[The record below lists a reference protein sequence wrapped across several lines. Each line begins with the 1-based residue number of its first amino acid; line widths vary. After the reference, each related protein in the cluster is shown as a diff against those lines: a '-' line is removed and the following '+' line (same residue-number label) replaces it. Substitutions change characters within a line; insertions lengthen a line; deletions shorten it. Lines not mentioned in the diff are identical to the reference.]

1 VPNDLP
7 VATICRCPERFRNE
21 SFQVRF
27 LFAVGLLFPLA
38 AAAQVNDTYVIPAVA
53 NAAGGYGTRWMT
65 QISIFNPQ
73 SYSLKVN
80 VTWLPTGGGRGLG
93 ALITVPSNSVAFA
106 DNSLSEIFNVSG
118 TGGYLVATFP
128 EDNPGVT
135 NDVISRSFLVTT
147 NTVNK
152 LSDGGTFGQ
161 TIPGVWVG
169 LQDYATDGI
178 SAISHGLR
186 HIARFGWRTNFGGV
200 NLGSSPVSL
209 RIRVYDVNGQTLAKD
224 LSYMLPA
231 QGHMQW
237 SMPVEVDRGSME
249 FFVDDP
255 SKQAVVFA
263 YTSTL
268 DRFTGDPM
276 YESPTLLAGAKALFK
291 QGTIDPTS
299 IGKKIDISYARAVR
313 ASAMS
318 IGEVSLPAPSE

>member
-1 VPNDLP
+1 MK
-7 VATICRCPERFRNE
+7 ASRYA
-21 SFQVRF
+21 F
-27 LFAVGLLFPLA
+27 LFVVGLLFPLA

-53 NAAGGYGTRWMT
+53 NASGGYGTHWMT
-65 QISIFNPQ
+65 QLSIFNPQ
-73 SYSLKVN
+73 TYDLKVSL
-80 VTWLPTGGGRGLG
+80 TWLPTGGGKGLE

-118 TGGYLVATFP
+118 TGAYLVATFP
-128 EDNPGVT
+128 EDNPTVT

-161 TIPGVWVG
+161 TIPGVWAG

-200 NLGSSPVSL
+200 NLGSTAVSL
-209 RIRVYDVNGQTLAKD
+209 RIRVFDANGQTLVKD
-224 LSYMLPA
+224 LAYTIPA

-249 FFVDDP
+249 FFVDDS

-268 DRFTGDPM
+268 DRYTGDPM
-276 YESPTLLAGAKALFK
+276 YESPTLLATAKALFK
-291 QGTIDPTS
+291 QGVVDTTS
-299 IGKKIDISYARAVR
+299 IGKKIDINIARAVR
-313 ASAMS
+313 ATAMRL
-318 IGEVSLPAPSE
+318 GEVSLPVSTQ

>member
-1 VPNDLP
+1 MKASRYV
-7 VATICRCPERFRNE
+7 
-21 SFQVRF
+21 F
-27 LFAVGLLFPLA
+27 LFVAGLLFPLA
-38 AAAQVNDTYVIPAVA
+38 LAAQVNDTYVIPAVA
-53 NAAGGYGTRWMT
+53 NANGGYGTRWMT
-65 QISIFNPQ
+65 QLSIFNPQ
-73 SYSLKVN
+73 NYSLKVS
-80 VTWLPTGGGRGLG
+80 VTWLPTGGGKGLE

-106 DNSLSEIFNVSG
+106 DNSLFEVFNVSG
-118 TGGYLVATFP
+118 TGAYLVATFP

-161 TIPGVWVG
+161 TIPGVWTG

-186 HIARFGWRTNFGGV
+186 HIAQFGWRTNFGGV
-200 NLGSSPVSL
+200 NLGSTPVSL
-209 RIRVYDVNGQTLAKD
+209 RIRVYDVNGQTLVKD
-224 LSYMLPA
+224 RSYTIPA

-237 SMPVEVDRGSME
+237 SLPVEVDRGSVE

-255 SKQAVVFA
+255 SKKAVVFA

-276 YESPTLLAGAKALFK
+276 YESPTLLASAKVLFK
-291 QGTIDPTS
+291 NGTVDTTS
-299 IGKKIDISYARAVR
+299 IGKKIDITIARSVR
-313 ASAMS
+313 ETAMR
-318 IGEVSLPAPSE
+318 IGEVSLSGRSE

>member
-1 VPNDLP
+1 MK
-7 VATICRCPERFRNE
+7 ASRYA
-21 SFQVRF
+21 F
-27 LFAVGLLFPLA
+27 LFVVGFLFPLA
-38 AAAQVNDTYVIPAVA
+38 ADAQVNDTYVIPAVA
-53 NAAGGYGTRWMT
+53 NASGGFGTRWMT
-65 QISIFNPQ
+65 QLSIFNPQ
-73 SYSLKVN
+73 TYDLKVSL
-80 VTWLPTGGGRGLG
+80 TWLPTGGGKGLE

-106 DNSLSEIFNVSG
+106 DNSLSEIFNVGG
-118 TGGYLVATFP
+118 TGAYLVATFP

-161 TIPGVWVG
+161 TIPGVWSG
-169 LQDYATDGI
+169 LQDYTTDGI

-200 NLGSSPVSL
+200 NLGSAPVSL
-209 RIRVYDVNGQTLAKD
+209 RIRVYDANGQTLVKD
-224 LSYMLPA
+224 LAYTIPA

-249 FFVDDP
+249 FFVDDS
-255 SKQAVVFA
+255 SKKAVVFA

-276 YESPTLLAGAKALFK
+276 YESPTLLATANVLFK
-291 QGTIDPTS
+291 GGTTDTTS
-299 IGKKIDISYARAVR
+299 IGKKIDISIARAVR
-313 ASAMS
+313 ATAMR
-318 IGEVSLPAPSE
+318 IGEVSLPARGE

>member
-1 VPNDLP
+1 MK
-7 VATICRCPERFRNE
+7 ASRYA
-21 SFQVRF
+21 F
-27 LFAVGLLFPLA
+27 LFAVGFLFPLA
-38 AAAQVNDTYVIPAVA
+38 ASGQVNDSYVIPAVA
-53 NAAGGYGTRWMT
+53 NASGGYGTRWMT
-65 QISIFNPQ
+65 QLSIFNPQ
-73 SYSLKVN
+73 TYDLKVSL
-80 VTWLPTGGGRGLG
+80 TWLPTGGGKGLE
-93 ALITVPSNSVAFA
+93 ALITVPSNSVAYA

-118 TGGYLVATFP
+118 TGAYLVATFP
-128 EDNPGVT
+128 EDNPSVT

-161 TIPGVWVG
+161 TIPGVWSG

-200 NLGSSPVSL
+200 NLGSTAVSL
-209 RIRVYDVNGQTLAKD
+209 RIRVFDANGQTLVKD
-224 LSYMLPA
+224 LAYTIPA

-249 FFVDDP
+249 FFVDDA

-276 YESPTLLAGAKALFK
+276 YESPTLLATANVLFK
-291 QGTIDPTS
+291 RGSIDTTS
-299 IGKKIDISYARAVR
+299 IGKKIDINIARAVR
-313 ASAMS
+313 ATAMRL
-318 IGEVSLPAPSE
+318 GEVTLPRNE

>member
-1 VPNDLP
+1 MK
-7 VATICRCPERFRNE
+7 ASRYA
-21 SFQVRF
+21 F
-27 LFAVGLLFPLA
+27 LFVVILLFPLA

-53 NAAGGYGTRWMT
+53 NASGGYGTRWMT
-65 QISIFNPQ
+65 QLSIFNPQ
-73 SYSLKVN
+73 NYDLKVSL
-80 VTWLPTGGGRGLG
+80 TWLPTGGGRGLE

-118 TGGYLVATFP
+118 TGAYLVATFP

-135 NDVISRSFLVTT
+135 DDVISRSFLVTT

-161 TIPGVWVG
+161 TIPGVWSG
-169 LQDYATDGI
+169 LQDYATDSI
-178 SAISHGLR
+178 SAVSHGLR
-186 HIARFGWRTNFGGV
+186 NIARFGWRTNFGGV
-200 NLGSSPVSL
+200 NLGSTSVAL
-209 RIRVYDVNGQTLAKD
+209 RIRVFDANGQTLVKD
-224 LSYMLPA
+224 LVYTIPA

-276 YESPTLLAGAKALFK
+276 YESPTLLASASVLFK
-291 QGTIDPTS
+291 RGAIDTTS
-299 IGKKIDISYARAVR
+299 IGKKIDINIARAVR
-313 ASAMS
+313 ATAMRM
-318 IGEVSLPAPSE
+318 GEVTLPARSE

>member
-1 VPNDLP
+1 MK
-7 VATICRCPERFRNE
+7 A
-21 SFQVRF
+21 SWYAF
-27 LFAVGLLFPLA
+27 LFAVGFLFPLA

-53 NAAGGYGTRWMT
+53 NASGGYGTHWMT
-65 QISIFNPQ
+65 QLSIFNPQ
-73 SYSLKVN
+73 TYDLKVSL
-80 VTWLPTGGGRGLG
+80 TWLPTGGGRGLE

-106 DNSLSEIFNVSG
+106 DNSLSEIFNVGG
-118 TGGYLVATFP
+118 TGAYLVATFP

-152 LSDGGTFGQ
+152 LSDGGTFGE
-161 TIPGVWVG
+161 TIPGVWSG

-200 NLGSSPVSL
+200 NLGSTAVSL
-209 RIRVYDVNGQTLAKD
+209 RIRVYDANGQTLVKD
-224 LSYMLPA
+224 LAYTIPA

-255 SKQAVVFA
+255 SKKAVVFA

-276 YESPTLLAGAKALFK
+276 YESPTLLASAKVLFK
-291 QGTIDPTS
+291 SGAVDTTS
-299 IGKKIDISYARAVR
+299 IGKKIDITVARAVR
-313 ASAMS
+313 ATAMRM
-318 IGEVSLPAPSE
+318 GEVSLPAPSE